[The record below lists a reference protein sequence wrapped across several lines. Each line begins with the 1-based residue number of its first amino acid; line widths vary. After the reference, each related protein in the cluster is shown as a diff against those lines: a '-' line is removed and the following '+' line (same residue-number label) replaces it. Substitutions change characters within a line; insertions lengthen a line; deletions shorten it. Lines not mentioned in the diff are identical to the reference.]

1 MRRVSVLALA
11 TAGQED
17 RQQRQ
22 REEKESSVHGLRYGR
37 CRRAVCA
44 LLIGAAVAPLTA
56 AASPPRV
63 VAKIATDSAPCG
75 AATGLGSVWL
85 AAYGSGRLIRIDP
98 ESNRVVQRIRVARGI
113 CLRDTITRIDPVKN
127 KIIDVSPA
135 GNGAL
140 AVVVAAGDMWVTSFA
155 GSNVWRFA
163 GSG

>member
-1 MRRVSVLALA
+1 
-11 TAGQED
+11 
-17 RQQRQ
+17 
-22 REEKESSVHGLRYGR
+22 
-37 CRRAVCA
+37 
-44 LLIGAAVAPLTA
+44 VAPLTA